1 MTSNDYLNP
10 INSVNL
16 FGHKEIFKN
25 LVSIYNL
32 GKFPK
37 VLLLSGNKGIGKFTL
52 INHLIHFIFDKN
64 NYDIK
69 ENIINKNS
77 SFHKNILLGNC
88 INVVNFQNNDL
99 NNIKIDQIRNLK
111 KIIQKTNLNNEPRLI
126 ILDDV
131 ELLNLNAANA
141 LLKIIE
147 EPPKNNYFILIDNKQ
162 KPLLETVSSRC
173 LIQKFFLPKS
183 ERSHIIKSLI
193 SLYNIESII
202 DYNNSDISPGLFLKY
217 NNFCKENTVPV
228 KSHYFLII
236 EELLFLYKKT
246 KNKVFI
252 NMSIFFTDQ
261 FFYIMSK
268 KKIKE
273 IQKINKIKI
282 ETIGYI
288 NDFFVFNLNTSSVIH
303 TIRSQFKDGK

>member
-1 MTSNDYLNP
+1 MTSNNYLNP
-10 INSVNL
+10 INSINL
-16 FGHKEIFKN
+16 FGHEEIFKN

-32 GKFPK
+32 RKFPK

-52 INHLIHFIFDKN
+52 ANHLIHFIFDKN

-69 ENIINKNS
+69 KNAIDKNS
-77 SFHKNILLGNC
+77 SFHKNIVLNNC
-88 INVVNFQNNDL
+88 DNVINFQNNDF
-99 NNIKIDQIRNLK
+99 NNIKIDQVRNLK
-111 KIIQKTNLNNEPRLI
+111 KIIQKTNLNNESRFI

-147 EPPKNNYFILIDNKQ
+147 EPSKSNYFILIDNKQ
-162 KPLLETVSSRC
+162 KALIETVSSRC
-173 LIQKFFLPKS
+173 LIQKFFLSKI
-183 ERSHIIKSLI
+183 ERSKIIKSLI

-202 DYNNSDISPGLFLKY
+202 DYVNSDISPGLFLKY
-217 NNFCKENTVPV
+217 NNFCLENAVPV

-236 EELLFLYKKT
+236 EELFFLYKKT

-268 KKIKE
+268 KKINE

-282 ETIGYI
+282 ETIRYI
-288 NDFFVFNLNTSSVIH
+288 NDFFVYNLNSSSVLH
-303 TIRSQFKDGK
+303 TIRSQFKDGR